1 MLEEK
6 MKETKSY
13 TKENIEENNKKINLT
28 LIKKETPIKIDK
40 RNLDNTKENIENK
53 TEIKEIKENDNI
65 NNTKTKIQI
74 YKKNKG
80 KGKSCLMGNNT
91 NNFF

>member
-1 MLEEK
+1 

-13 TKENIEENNKKINLT
+13 TKENLEENNKKINLT

-53 TEIKEIKENDNI
+53 TEIK
-65 NNTKTKIQI
+65 
-74 YKKNKG
+74 KKK
-80 KGKSCLMGNNT
+80 MII
-91 NNFF
+91 